1 MIWRRLK
8 KYAGGQEQKPPQE
21 EEREKIRV
29 SFWER
34 LVMTLSAYVVILLPC
49 LLVLIGLCLLV
60 CWMFGLL

>member
-8 KYAGGQEQKPPQE
+8 KYAGGQEQKPPPE

-49 LLVLIGLCLLV
+49 LLVLIGLCLLL

>member
-8 KYAGGQEQKPPQE
+8 KYADGQEQKPPPE

>member
-8 KYAGGQEQKPPQE
+8 KYADGQEQKPPPE
-21 EEREKIRV
+21 GEREKIRV

-49 LLVLIGLCLLV
+49 LLVLIGLCLLL

>member
-8 KYAGGQEQKPPQE
+8 KYAGGQEQKPSPE
-21 EEREKIRV
+21 EAREKIRV

-49 LLVLIGLCLLV
+49 LLVLIGLCLLL